1 MECSRPSYKY
11 MKIWECPTKVMVP
24 PPKRI
29 AKLIRYHDAK
39 DSNPQ
44 TGLSLLLKE
53 F

>member
-1 MECSRPSYKY
+1 MTCFHRNKNDII
-11 MKIWECPTKVMVP
+11 KCKNQTLKQ
-24 PPKRI
+24 
-29 AKLIRYHDAK
+29 IRYHDAK